1 MEFRKTYFSREM
13 SMYDLL
19 NLVDFMDMKNIN
31 DITLNVPPA
40 HHYRVTLDFWIF
52 VNDPTNLLNS
62 ASAASSSNIIYKDF
76 LSISIL
82 QGSPTSSIDI
92 YCIPI
97 EFIFTVKGTTT
108 SSAYS
113 TLLGTFTNQPT
124 ILKDSIT
131 TAANLWSYVRC
142 AFSYDHAQAYINQKT
157 ITTLL
162 TPNMYVGQP
171 NFNTLF
177 KKFYKSGA
185 TVNFIME
192 GFANLK
198 TSLYIRNIN
207 VYREF
212 LPQSMDLKY

>member
-1 MEFRKTYFSREM
+1 
-13 SMYDLL
+13 
-19 NLVDFMDMKNIN
+19 MKNIN

-40 HHYRVTLDFWIF
+40 HHYRVSLDFWIF
-52 VNDPTNLLNS
+52 VNYPINLLNS
-62 ASAASSSNIIYKDF
+62 ASAPSSSNIIYKDF

-108 SSAYS
+108 SSAFKS
-113 TLLGTFTNQPT
+113 LILTFTNQAT
-124 ILKDSIT
+124 ILKDTISS
-131 TAANLWSYVRC
+131 AANIWSYVRC
-142 AFSYDHAQAYINQKT
+142 AFSYDHIQAYINQKPL
-157 ITTLL
+157 TTLL
-162 TPNMYVGQP
+162 TPYMYVGQS
-171 NFNTLF
+171 NFNTFF

-192 GFANLK
+192 GFTNLK
-198 TSLYIRNIN
+198 TSIYIRNIN

-212 LPQSMDLKY
+212 IPQTMDLKY